1 MLSYNEIRN
10 VFVTNRDPKIGSVCI
25 VSEGVTIQIKGV
37 QTLQNEVYV
46 LTGDNTWVAIKQD
59 DTVIIQ
65 PK

>member
-1 MLSYNEIRN
+1 MLTYNEIRDI
-10 VFVTNRDPKIGSVCI
+10 FVTNRTPKIGSVCI

-37 QTLQNEVYV
+37 QTLQNQVYV
-46 LTGDNTWVAIKQD
+46 LSTDNAWIVIKQD